1 MLIRREL
8 EGSLAR
14 VLNLVKRGEELTG
27 VPDVGSEE
35 GNESEKST
43 QLLVAGGCWPLL
55 NGSDLSRVEADARRR
70 YLVT

>member
-8 EGSLAR
+8 EGRLAR

-43 QLLVAGGCWPLL
+43 QLLVAGG
-55 NGSDLSRVEADARRR
+55 V
-70 YLVT
+70 